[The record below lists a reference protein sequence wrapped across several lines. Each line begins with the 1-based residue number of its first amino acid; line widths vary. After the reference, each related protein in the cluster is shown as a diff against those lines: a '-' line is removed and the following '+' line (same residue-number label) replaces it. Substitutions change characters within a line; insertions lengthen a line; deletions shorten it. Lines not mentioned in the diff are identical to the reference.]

1 MQNLTAFIYQTS
13 LQRTHAQ
20 RNFRGKKGERERHC
34 PVCVSETCI
43 PLYSIPEAFIDFCRP
58 VFFLA
63 ISWLLYCRNASLIVV
78 VLQGVSSLT
87 IFLSHMSC
95 EIEHLYTNHKYKVFP
110 SEEKS
115 VNQAQGVYNFPL
127 RLRCLWNATSV
138 KNWLLDKCD
147 VWIYVIIVKKI
158 WKWIDDNISG
168 GWGITAHRYCV

>member
-1 MQNLTAFIYQTS
+1 MCQWD
-13 LQRTHAQ
+13 
-20 RNFRGKKGERERHC
+20 
-34 PVCVSETCI
+34 
-43 PLYSIPEAFIDFCRP
+43 LYSP
-58 VFFLA
+58 VFHPRGFYRLLPPVFLLA

-147 VWIYVIIVKKI
+147 VWIYVIIVKKNLEMNRRQHIRRLRNYRSQVLCVNCWI
-158 WKWIDDNISG
+158 WLNRVFLFFI
-168 GWGITAHRYCV
+168 